1 MNAIGFESRNLGT
14 RARGARRWLT
24 HCLFFGALAWVNPAQ
39 AVEIDICEEVITE
52 VLVPPVPQMSLDCNY
67 GWHCFGAPHCCVPG
81 LCLDPLCGP
90 IEKIT
95 GWTEAVLTEQV
106 TFECR
111 VENIDPKRELEN
123 WLRGHAAALD
133 DAIVPFVKDVVKREI
148 GLAKAQAVAIP
159 APVQA
164 AIDELT
170 RPHRDAGQNKFRSSD
185 IPRARIISNKNPLVS
200 MYLREGFAAI
210 TLGDLIVIRDEHFQ
224 VLTDSRKFATAAQ
237 LKSGSAAC
245 DYRDAVLLLS
255 HELVHVRQYA
265 ELGFDA
271 FINSYLMEALM
282 RGYGTDSFESE
293 AYAYS
298 SPLSRGSSVLGGSI
312 PNCGTL
318 GVAAAASGL
327 TAAPLSA
334 AAQQAQSKLVA
345 CLDKT
350 KDAKSC
356 FTKMSTFYRP
366 SADERNKIEKRIETN
381 RRPYV
386 IEQANG
392 RLLKVIAS
400 DDQKAAELRKKL
412 APRATK
418 KGPLGTIKVSVPKS
432 QLKPLPVASE
442 SPRVQPVAPV
452 GAQKTAPTVSIGQA
466 APAKQTATPAK
477 QTVAPAKVA
486 PAKQTVAPAKVAPAK
501 IQKK

>member
-1 MNAIGFESRNLGT
+1 MNATRLESRDLGT
-14 RARGARRWLT
+14 RARRACGWLIG
-24 HCLFFGALAWVNPAQ
+24 CLFFSALAWTTPAQ

-52 VLVPPVPQMSLDCNY
+52 VLVPPVPQMSLECNY
-67 GWHCFGAPHCCVPG
+67 GWHCAFVPHCCMPG
-81 LCLDPLCGP
+81 LCLDPACGP

-111 VENIDPKRELEN
+111 VENVDPKRELEN

-133 DAIVPFVKDVVKREI
+133 DAILPFVKDVVKREI

-159 APVQA
+159 APVQT

-170 RPHRDAGQNKFRSSD
+170 RPHRDAGQSKFRSSD
-185 IPRARIISNKNPLVS
+185 ISRARIISNKNPLVS
-200 MYLREGFAAI
+200 AYLRDGFDAI
-210 TLGDLIVIRDEHFQ
+210 TLGDLVVLRDEHFK
-224 VLTDSRKFATAAQ
+224 VLTDAKKFATAGQ
-237 LKSGSAAC
+237 LQNGSAAC
-245 DYRDAVLLLS
+245 DFRDVVLLIA

-271 FINSYLMEALM
+271 FINNYLMEALT

-298 SPLSRGSSVLGGSI
+298 SFISRGSSVLGKVV

-318 GVAAAASGL
+318 ATAAAASGL
-327 TAAPLSA
+327 TAASSGLTAAGLSP
-334 AAQQAQSKLVA
+334 AAQQAREKLVA

-356 FTKMSTFYRP
+356 FTKMSTFYQP
-366 SADERNKIEKRIETN
+366 SAEERSKIEKRINTSL
-381 RRPYV
+381 RPYV
-386 IEQANG
+386 IEQSNG
-392 RLLKVIAS
+392 RLLKIVTS

-412 APRATK
+412 APRTTK
-418 KGPLGTIKVSVPKS
+418 KGPLGTIKVSLPKS
-432 QLKPLPVASE
+432 QLKPPPVASE
-442 SPRVQPVAPV
+442 PPRVQPGAPV
-452 GAQKTAPTVSIGQA
+452 ATQKIAPAASVSQA
-466 APAKQTATPAK
+466 APTKQTAAPTK
-477 QTVAPAKVA
+477 QTVAPTKVA
-486 PAKQTVAPAKVAPAK
+486 PAQL
-501 IQKK
+501 KKK